1 MNNSFYIPLR
11 KGYTNMEIRKT
22 MLEDVDSLLMIFER
36 ARGFM
41 RSIGNYVQW
50 INGYPSREQVVRDI
64 EAGCSY
70 CVLNVEN
77 KIVGTFV
84 AVEGEDPT
92 YREIWDGAWLN
103 DEPYVTIH
111 RLASD
116 GSEKGMAEA
125 CLQWCMARWD
135 NIRADTHR
143 DNQVLLHILPKYG
156 FRRCGIIHVADGSER
171 IAFQWLR

>member
-1 MNNSFYIPLR
+1 M
-11 KGYTNMEIRKT
+11 
-22 MLEDVDSLLMIFER
+22 
-36 ARGFM
+36 
-41 RSIGNYVQW
+41 
-50 INGYPSREQVVRDI
+50 VRDI
-64 EAGCSY
+64 EGGCSY
-70 CVLNVEN
+70 CVLNAEN
-77 KIVGTFV
+77 KVVGTFV
-84 AVEGEDPT
+84 AVEGEDLT